1 MAFLE
6 RYKFCWETA
15 ELFVKEFQAP
25 RHQFTQNL
33 LGQMALQ
40 KPLFRGALKKY
51 FLKVFLKL
59 RRTHQHCSLFFDK
72 VADCMVASLLKKD
85 SDTDVLL

>member
-15 ELFVKEFQAP
+15 ELFVNEFQAP
-25 RHQFTQNL
+25 RHQFTKNS

-40 KPLFRGALKKY
+40 KPLFRGALKKIFSES
-51 FLKVFLKL
+51 FLKIKKKTPAL
-59 RRTHQHCSLFFDK
+59 QSLFR
-72 VADCMVASLLKKD
+72 
-85 SDTDVLL
+85 